1 MPKRSHEDDDFF
13 DILSLENEKVTVKRS
28 IFNEYPDLTENGKST
43 VVIKTDFQFYICR
56 STEMSI
62 HNTIFG

>member
-43 VVIKTDFQFYICR
+43 VEI
-56 STEMSI
+56 
-62 HNTIFG
+62 